1 MEDVNMS
8 QNAEQAAIDNV
19 PPAGQVGVKRQVS
32 ADAFRALTMRLN
44 GQKKQENIPVP
55 AVTTP
60 VPPSPPINPVSLDPV
75 PNVEIPVTQPV
86 EEPTVAAVEQAPVYA
101 VPDIEEPVMEPVVN
115 VQVAAEQAV
124 PSIIEPA
131 AAIVELPQ
139 PEPVVEQPPAQVL
152 VETQQIETVP
162 AQPVLSEFAPLPE
175 LATQIDAVPPHIAD
189 TVAVTTPVIPVVV
202 APVESAIDVAIEVPT
217 IEPMPPETV
226 PVEVKPANNL
236 VDEVTQQ
243 VTSNQPPAM
252 MMPAGGTKIILNP
265 QAKPLTVAKTPLVS
279 DVAAVVAEAIQPGSD
294 TGIENKPPV
303 SHGTAPI
310 VEPLVQTLNPLQAA
324 INLMNASGLSDSS
337 ELAPPAIIPAV
348 PETPLSETKVEALS
362 QEHEVPESNQSAKA
376 EKVTAA
382 DLKDA
387 RVVKA
392 KPKQRLPSENSA
404 TKRSPP
410 VIGDAHEHVLPQE
423 PDVKSGETA
432 RSLLDIMSSGSQP
445 QERALAADTL
455 LQLVPRM
462 MVKDLVALAER
473 VCMMEDAP
481 PLLVKSLITHDE
493 PRVASPLLVD
503 GKVINEQDL
512 LRLIATTDVD
522 RLVMMAKHRKVT
534 QTVCDALIARG
545 EPSVYLTLV
554 RNPGAELSHDAFV
567 AFSEIAKSQFS
578 LQAPLATRGDTPP
591 PIAFELFWSLPVEL
605 RRYVLSRF
613 LTDSVTLDKILKITQ
628 SVEGGSGG
636 EQKFPPSRK
645 VDEMIDLIADG
656 VTDQAV
662 AMMAKLAGTN
672 QDNARRIIADPDGE
686 PLTVVLKTMGQTRA
700 QFSQGIKK
708 CASSSKS
715 MLRSDR
721 DLSELQVMFDSLSFN
736 KARTLLTYWDWAVE
750 KTGPYTR
757 RVM

>member
-8 QNAEQAAIDNV
+8 QNAEQTALDNV
-19 PPAGQVGVKRQVS
+19 PPDGQAGVKRQVS

-44 GQKKQENIPVP
+44 GQKAPENTPIPTVSTPPLPP
-55 AVTTP
+55 ASLSSAPNTAA
-60 VPPSPPINPVSLDPV
+60 PI
-75 PNVEIPVTQPV
+75 TQPL
-86 EEPTVAAVEQAPVYA
+86 EEPTVAPVEAAPV
-101 VPDIEEPVMEPVVN
+101 VTIPDVEEPVIGPAVN
-115 VQVAAEQAV
+115 MQAAIEQAV
-124 PSIIEPA
+124 PPIDEPA
-131 AAIVELPQ
+131 VAIVELPQ
-139 PEPVVEQPPAQVL
+139 PDPVVEPEI
-152 VETQQIETVP
+152 ETQQTETVP
-162 AQPVLSEFAPLPE
+162 AQPVLTEVAPIPE
-175 LATQIDAVPPHIAD
+175 LATQIDAAPPQTID
-189 TVAVTTPVIPVVV
+189 TVVATTQVNPIEPIVVV
-202 APVESAIDVAIEVPT
+202 PVESATDIAIEDPT
-217 IEPMPPETV
+217 VEPMPPEPV
-226 PVEVKPANNL
+226 PLEVMPANNL
-236 VDEVTQQ
+236 VDEVAQQ

-252 MMPAGGTKIILNP
+252 MMPVGGTKIILNP
-265 QAKPLTVAKTPLVS
+265 QAKPSPVAKTPLVS
-279 DVAAVVAEAIQPGSD
+279 DVAAVVSEAIQPGSD
-294 TGIENKPPV
+294 TGIKDKPPV

-337 ELAPPAIIPAV
+337 ELVSPAIIP
-348 PETPLSETKVEALS
+348 ETPEAPLNETAVEALS
-362 QEHEVPESNQSAKA
+362 QEHEVSEKNQSAKA
-376 EKVTAA
+376 EKVAA
-382 DLKDA
+382 VGVKDA
-387 RVVKA
+387 RIVEKNSR
-392 KPKQRLPSENSA
+392 QRVQPENSA
-404 TKRSPP
+404 TKKSPP
-410 VIGDAHEHVLPQE
+410 IIGDAHEHVLPQE
-423 PDVKSGETA
+423 PDVESGETA

-522 RLVMMAKHRKVT
+522 RLIMMAKHRKVT

-613 LTDSVTLDKILKITQ
+613 LTDSATLDKILKITQ

-662 AMMAKLAGTN
+662 TMMAKLAGTN

-721 DLSELQVMFDSLSFN
+721 DLGELQVMFDSLSFN